1 MQVQADVLYKRYLN
15 MQLTDK
21 RTIGQMYSAILG
33 DVKKLYDNKS
43 RKELQQMSMPLKR
56 LSRYYEDYVFNSTE
70 AINITPDLYKSVMVM
85 YARLCYLTSSLTY
98 NVLVPKGQLKTILI
112 ECSMIEQI
120 FMGIFHDLHNDE
132 TLLSRS
138 RQSGYEYY
146 KRPELRSTYNKN
158 LKSDEAIERSILAA
172 RITPTEGGGIDL
184 T

>member
-33 DVKKLYDNKS
+33 DVKKLYDKKS

-98 NVLVPKGQLKTILI
+98 
-112 ECSMIEQI
+112 M
-120 FMGIFHDLHNDE
+120 
-132 TLLSRS
+132 
-138 RQSGYEYY
+138 Y
-146 KRPELRSTYNKN
+146 
-158 LKSDEAIERSILAA
+158 
-172 RITPTEGGGIDL
+172 
-184 T
+184 